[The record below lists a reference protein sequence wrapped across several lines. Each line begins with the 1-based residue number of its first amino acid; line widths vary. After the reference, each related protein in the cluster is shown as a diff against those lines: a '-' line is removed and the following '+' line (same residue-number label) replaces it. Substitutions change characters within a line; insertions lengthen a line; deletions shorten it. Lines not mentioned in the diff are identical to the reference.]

1 MYHTFFT
8 MILKLGEVLAKTL
21 GFYQVPEL
29 GNWSFKK
36 NVDQMTNGN
45 LDQQMAYTIRWSP
58 IKSAVTI
65 QERLQN
71 V

>member
-1 MYHTFFT
+1 
-8 MILKLGEVLAKTL
+8 MILKLGGGPPKNPRFLSSPGAWKLE
-21 GFYQVPEL
+21 FQ
-29 GNWSFKK
+29 K

-58 IKSAVTI
+58 MKSAVTI